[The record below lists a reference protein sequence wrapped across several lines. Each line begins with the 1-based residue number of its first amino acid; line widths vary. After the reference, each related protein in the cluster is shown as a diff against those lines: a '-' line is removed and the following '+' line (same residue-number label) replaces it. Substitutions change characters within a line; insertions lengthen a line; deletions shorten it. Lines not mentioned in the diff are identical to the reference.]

1 MKKLILPLLLPLLLA
16 NLFFG
21 YQLYCRET
29 PQENRQM
36 LQKLDLFLEV
46 MQQVRENYVE
56 QDEVDVDHLFDAAI
70 KGMVY
75 SLDPFSAFMTPTEF
89 HQFEQ
94 EDSDTFGGVGVQIHI
109 QEGVLTVSSVVRDT
123 PAAQA
128 GLLSGDQ
135 ILTID
140 GQETRGKS
148 LNEIVKLLR
157 GEPGTTVTVGIL
169 RPGEDVAGG
178 EPREVPLVR
187 AAIEN
192 RSVNDVHM
200 VAGTTTG
207 FLRIDAFMA
216 PTAKQFQESLKE
228 LMDQG
233 MESLIIDLRG
243 NPGGRVDISVDIL
256 SCLLPNDTMVAS
268 LEGRNPRLNSVY
280 ATHPAEYSLPPEVP
294 VAVLGDRGTASA
306 AEITISCLRDYHR
319 AVFIGD
325 RTFGKA
331 LVQDVMPLEGGNAV
345 KFTVAKYYTRLRT
358 PIQGKGIRPDIPD
371 PLTREDYRK
380 LFAPDRKEGDDSMDP
395 NIQTALKFFADGAQW
410 PVYEG
415 KPEGDYEDI
424 LPQWQRENGFYNHMD
439 DSMPME
445 EFTHEEQPSTTPGE
459 TPGETASPETT
470 PAPEPEEPAAE

>member
-1 MKKLILPLLLPLLLA
+1 MKKLLLPLLLPLLLA

-29 PQENRQM
+29 PQENRRM
-36 LQKLDLFLEV
+36 LQKLDILMEV
-46 MQQVRENYVE
+46 VQQVRENYVDKE
-56 QDEVDVDHLFDAAI
+56 EVDIDRLFDAAI

-75 SLDPFSAFMTPTEF
+75 SLDPFSDFMTPAEF

-94 EDSDTFGGVGVQIHI
+94 EDSGTFGGVGVQIHI

-128 GLLSGDQ
+128 GLLAGDQ

-140 GQETRGKS
+140 GQETRGKA
-148 LNEIVKLLR
+148 LNEIVALLR
-157 GEPGTTVTVGIL
+157 GEPGTTVTVGIR

-178 EPREVPLVR
+178 DPRELSMVR

-192 RSVNDVHM
+192 RSVNDVHI
-200 VAGTTTG
+200 VEGTTTG
-207 FLRIDAFMA
+207 FLRIDAFLA
-216 PTAKQFQESLKE
+216 PTAKQFQEALKE

-256 SCLLPNDTMVAS
+256 SCLLPSETMVAS

-280 ATHPAEYSLPPEVP
+280 ATHPAEYSLPPDIP

-306 AEITISCLRDYHR
+306 AEITISCLRDCHR

-371 PLTREDYRK
+371 PLAREDYRK
-380 LFAPDRKEGDDSMDP
+380 LFAPDRRAGDDSMDR
-395 NIQTALKFFADGAQW
+395 NIQTALKFFADGAEW

-424 LPQWQRENGFYNHMD
+424 LPQWQRENGFYNHMN

-445 EFTHEEQPSTTPGE
+445 EAPGEEQQ
-459 TPGETASPETT
+459 ASPGGASEE
-470 PAPEPEEPAAE
+470 APSSVEDSAEAPVPVAE